1 MCFNHAVKCSK
12 KSSKEHSPPGGSWT
26 LLWILYIFVSTLWSI
41 CRVWVLSLC
50 SRSHSWDA
58 CRLSWSDWVSRAD
71 TFSWKTRPQE
81 GLRSVAYLP
90 MLIRNFTKNAEE
102 CNVRMK
108 AKSSCLPLGHAAV
121 ILRPLLEE
129 LLAHGLPLL
138 LQTALPLQLLEL
150 QVFKF
155 FGSGLQRLS
164 VLINKKK

>member
-1 MCFNHAVKCSK
+1 M
-12 KSSKEHSPPGGSWT
+12 
-26 LLWILYIFVSTLWSI
+26 
-41 CRVWVLSLC
+41 
-50 SRSHSWDA
+50 
-58 CRLSWSDWVSRAD
+58 
-71 TFSWKTRPQE
+71 
-81 GLRSVAYLP
+81 
-90 MLIRNFTKNAEE
+90 
-102 CNVRMK
+102 RMK

-164 VLINKKK
+164 VLINKNKKNMSS